1 MTDHTESRGNRW
13 LVLLLCWASFT
24 MTSADRS
31 AWGPASAEVG
41 AGLGV
46 SLAGLGGFATAYYAG
61 YVIASAFGGVLADR
75 LGGRVVLSGS
85 LFAAGAFMVLFGSS
99 PSAGAGL
106 ALQALIGL
114 FAGADYAAGV
124 KLVTAWF
131 GERRRGTA
139 VGVFLTATSLG
150 TVLANAIV
158 PTLIE
163 GSGWRASYHL
173 FGGVSMALAVLCL
186 LLLKDGVSA
195 GESAWPDPRPLLADR
210 NLLLLGLAGFGG
222 LWGTYGFVTWS
233 NTLMVKGGGID
244 PVTAGG
250 VVVLFGIVAV
260 VCKPLI
266 GLVTDVAGWGRK
278 VPAAVV
284 LLYFSFALLV
294 FGTMDSAGAFL
305 AVAPFLGLGAYLY
318 SPLMVAMI
326 PGLSGERLT
335 GSAAGAT
342 NALWQLGSVTVP
354 LVIGAVYQATGSFP
368 AAFAA
373 LAAGPLAGAVLMAFV
388 REGQTVKVNRG
399 IG

>member
-1 MTDHTESRGNRW
+1 MTDHTESRSDRR

-41 AGLGV
+41 AALGV
-46 SLAGLGGFATAYYAG
+46 SLAGLGGFATAYYTG

-75 LGGRVVLSGS
+75 LGGRVVLPGS
-85 LFAAGAFMVLFGSS
+85 LF
-99 PSAGAGL
+99 
-106 ALQALIGL
+106 
-114 FAGADYAAGV
+114 
-124 KLVTAWF
+124 
-131 GERRRGTA
+131 A

-163 GSGWRASYHL
+163 WSGWRASYHL

-186 LLLKDGVSA
+186 LFLKDGVSA
-195 GESAWPDPRPLLADR
+195 GEPAWPDPRPLPADR
-210 NLLLLGLAGFGG
+210 SLLLLGLAGFGG

-266 GLVTDVAGWGRK
+266 G
-278 VPAAVV
+278 
-284 LLYFSFALLV
+284 
-294 FGTMDSAGAFL
+294 
-305 AVAPFLGLGAYLY
+305 
-318 SPLMVAMI
+318 
-326 PGLSGERLT
+326 
-335 GSAAGAT
+335 SAAGAT
-342 NALWQLGSVTVP
+342 NALWRLGSVTVP